1 MDYNKM
7 SDKNYNTML
16 RMISLMGYDELLEIV
31 LERKGRYPYTAMMNE
46 MYGNKQRLT
55 KESYNYILRYKL
67 NLTQYKE
74 GEYNEPNE

>member
-31 LERKGRYPYTAMMNE
+31 LERKGYP
-46 MYGNKQRLT
+46 
-55 KESYNYILRYKL
+55 
-67 NLTQYKE
+67 
-74 GEYNEPNE
+74 